1 VKRNQHEGKQ
11 GIAIDQAEI
20 QGVWPGIT
28 LGWSNAASVVLADS
42 HRTEVRILMKTFEE
56 RMRAIAAG
64 LPATA
69 RMFVPGALIDLL
81 IDLCKAADK
90 ANQERSNEAKH

>member
-1 VKRNQHEGKQ
+1 
-11 GIAIDQAEI
+11 
-20 QGVWPGIT
+20 
-28 LGWSNAASVVLADS
+28 
-42 HRTEVRILMKTFEE
+42 MKTLEQ
-56 RMRAIAAG
+56 RMRDIAAG